1 MSDRHIVE
9 KNFNQLMESYRSEV
23 LPEIVNEWKTL
34 TSEQKSS
41 MCKMNN
47 FLWITFSGST
57 C

>member
-47 FLWITFSGST
+47 FLWIAFSSST

>member
-9 KNFNQLMESYRSEV
+9 KNFNQLMESYHSEV

-47 FLWITFSGST
+47 FYGFHLTGST